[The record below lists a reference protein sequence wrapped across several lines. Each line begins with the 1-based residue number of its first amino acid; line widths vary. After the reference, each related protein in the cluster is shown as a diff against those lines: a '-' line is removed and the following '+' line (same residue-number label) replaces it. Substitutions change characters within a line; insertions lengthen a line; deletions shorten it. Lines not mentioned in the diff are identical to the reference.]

1 MCILGLLQAPI
12 RLTPPFS
19 RREATHLE
27 SLWPLLGA
35 LGIVLL
41 DLSWFSQIVRIHR
54 RRSADDVSV
63 FFPLLNVVGRL
74 LAMGY
79 SIHTAEQVFTWG
91 FLVGV
96 IIRTIFLGEVVYWRF
111 VRPRLEGAR
120 RVRALALPALL
131 GGAAAPHVRNTDG
144 GPR

>member
-1 MCILGLLQAPI
+1 M
-12 RLTPPFS
+12 
-19 RREATHLE
+19 E

-63 FFPLLNVVGRL
+63 FFPLLNVLGRL

-79 SIHTAEQVFTWG
+79 SIHTAEKVFTWG

-96 IIRTIFLGEVVYWRF
+96 IIRAIFLGEVVYWRF
-111 VRPRLEGAR
+111 LRPRLESAR
-120 RVRALALPALL
+120 RGRALALPALL
-131 GGAAAPHVRNTDG
+131 GRATAPSLRSPDG